1 MTQWRFTRGIEDQ
14 TKAFLDGMNEVVPLQ
29 WLQYFDERELE
40 VNSRAG
46 TNTPSDEYDTY
57 REYRVA
63 NTIRIANTL
72 FLRG

>member
-1 MTQWRFTRGIEDQ
+1 MDT
-14 TKAFLDGMNEVVPLQ
+14 
-29 WLQYFDERELE
+29 
-40 VNSRAG
+40 RAG

-57 REYRVA
+57 GEYRVA